1 MNDSVKDGVGY
12 CRITNHVILVGRW
25 VLRGYDS
32 GFPFMPVLDNF
43 EQDGAFP
50 GWCRQKDVSKWTEP
64 RKSDK
69 RLSEFFVSPR
79 VGKCSQWHFLFFPIL
94 GKPIFADFL
103 FSQCWES
110 RFSLI
115 SCFPPWGKA
124 DFCRFL
130 IFPREGKA
138 IFADFW
144 FSPARESRFS
154 SIFDFPPWRK
164 GDFYRFLIFPRGG
177 KPFFADFW
185 FSPVRESRFS
195 SIFDFPPR
203 GKADFR
209 RFLIFPRSGK
219 PIFADFCSSYPY
231 ESFFFPF
238 FTRRTPTKASF
249 SRFSFIVPLRKLLFA
264 IFYQLYPISEWFF
277 AKIDD
282 LRPYLSSF
290 SYWAVSDYWFSK
302 RHLCFDTASSAVC
315 IACICV
321 LFHYSL
327 ELVSKSEVR
336 VRMRNF
342 QAFRALLYNVASV
355 CCKILRE
362 TGRQEEYL
370 SPH

>member
-12 CRITNHVILVGRW
+12 CRITNHVIPVGRW
-25 VLRGYDS
+25 VLRGYDN

-43 EQDGAFP
+43 EQDGTFP
-50 GWCRQKDVSKWTEP
+50 GWCRQEDVSKWTEP

-69 RLSEFFVSPR
+69 RLSGFFVFPG
-79 VGKCSQWHFLFFPIL
+79 VGKCSQWYFLFFPML

-110 RFSLI
+110 QFSLI
-115 SCFPPWGKA
+115 FDFLPWRKV
-124 DFCRFL
+124 DFRRFL
-130 IFPREGKA
+130 IFPREGKL

-144 FSPARESRFS
+144 FSPVAESRFS
-154 SIFDFPPWRK
+154 SIFDFPPWGK
-164 GDFYRFLIFPRGG
+164 ADFRQFLIFSRGG
-177 KPFFADFW
+177 KSIFADFW

-195 SIFDFPPR
+195 SIF
-203 GKADFR
+203 A
-209 RFLIFPRSGK
+209 
-219 PIFADFCSSYPY
+219 
-231 ESFFFPF
+231 
-238 FTRRTPTKASF
+238 RRTPTKASF

-264 IFYQLYPISEWFF
+264 DFRSSYPYESFFLPIFVHRTPTKASFSRFSFVVPLRKPPFPVFYQLYPVSEWFF

-290 SYWAVSDYWFSK
+290 SYWAVSDCWFSK

-342 QAFRALLYNVASV
+342 QAFRVLLYNVASV

-362 TGRQEEYL
+362 TGRQEEHL
-370 SPH
+370 SSH